1 MKTTNK
7 VSCKASAA
15 DDKLILAIV
24 DRALRDYPA
33 YFGRLDLNMDLTAC
47 HANGCELDLEK
58 LLAFDRFN
66 FAHDIHGIVD
76 KLDRSTG
83 QLRDCFSPRCSK

>member
-1 MKTTNK
+1 MKTTNEVSFK
-7 VSCKASAA
+7 VSAE

-24 DRALRDYPA
+24 NRALKDYPDDLD
-33 YFGRLDLNMDLTAC
+33 RLDLSMDLTAC

-66 FAHDIHGIVD
+66 FAHDIHGIVG

-83 QLRDCFSPRCSK
+83 HLTGCFSPRSSK